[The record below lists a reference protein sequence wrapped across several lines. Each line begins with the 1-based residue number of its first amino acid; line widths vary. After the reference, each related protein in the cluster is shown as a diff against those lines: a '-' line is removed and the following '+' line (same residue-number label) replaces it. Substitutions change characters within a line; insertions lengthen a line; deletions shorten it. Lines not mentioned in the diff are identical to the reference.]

1 MTDIVLKFISCV
13 IMETIHV
20 YTWQKIFEIKLE
32 FKSIKTIFLLLLMPF
47 AILINYMYIINY
59 LKIVSITLVLM
70 IFCKFLFN
78 VSAKKAIIAPIV
90 SQLFVAFSEFVF
102 ALIFLNIINLNDYVV
117 FNNYVGTLLP
127 NIVVALI
134 VFVLTKIGLSKKAYL
149 LFEKITYG
157 IEKYNLLLFTL
168 ILIITIN
175 LIQINIYYNVSIR
188 TLIVV
193 NIVLMITYAIII
205 FKMANTQN
213 KYLIISNRYNNSKNS
228 LSEYQA
234 IINRYRIDN
243 HENKNQLRRL
253 KGKIDPNNEEALNYI
268 DNILNTRIKPN
279 EKILNKTKIIPE
291 CDLRTLIDAKIMTME
306 EKQIKN
312 TIHVDKQIKT
322 TDFIEMDNNLVEDIC
337 KIVGVYLDNAI
348 EAVENLNKKEVQLD
362 LYNID
367 GYMHISVVNNY
378 EGHIDLD
385 KLNNVGYT
393 TKSNGHGYGLA
404 LVNEIVENNK
414 VLSKETY
421 IDQHIFKQVL
431 KIKM

>member
-1 MTDIVLKFISCV
+1 MEEFILQLV
-13 IMETIHV
+13 IGIIFSFTHITI
-20 YTWQKIFEIKLE
+20 WSFEIDKKINFLN
-32 FKSIKTIFLLLLMPF
+32 IKTILLILLLSNIM
-47 AILINYMYIINY
+47 AINYLYMNNY
-59 LKIVSITLVLM
+59 LKIIIITVIM
-70 IFCKFLFN
+70 MGFCKILF
-78 VSAKKAIIAPIV
+78 KKSWEESIIAPIV
-90 SQLFVAFSEFVF
+90 SQLLMILVEFVF
-102 ALIFLNIINLNDYVV
+102 VFVFLNIVNLNDYVV

-127 NIVVALI
+127 NIVIAVCVLILVKLKLARKLYLIFKKITSKIKKYELILFILLLI
-134 VFVLTKIGLSKKAYL
+134 V
-149 LFEKITYG
+149 
-157 IEKYNLLLFTL
+157 
-168 ILIITIN
+168 TIN
-175 LIQINIYYNVSIR
+175 LIEVKIYYNVNIR
-188 TLIVV
+188 KLIITNV
-193 NIVLMITYAIII
+193 VLMIIYAFII
-205 FKMANTQN
+205 FKMANTKN
-213 KYLIISNRYNNSKNS
+213 KYLVISNRYNNSKKS

-234 IINRYRIDN
+234 VINRYRIDN

-253 KGKIDPNNEEALNYI
+253 KGKIDPNNEEALNYV
-268 DNILNTRIKPN
+268 DNILNARIKPN

-414 VLSKETY
+414 VLSKETHV
-421 IDQHIFKQVL
+421 DQHIFKQVL

>member
-1 MTDIVLKFISCV
+1 MSFYQQLKR
-13 IMETIHV
+13 MG
-20 YTWQKIFEIKLE
+20 
-32 FKSIKTIFLLLLMPF
+32 
-47 AILINYMYIINY
+47 
-59 LKIVSITLVLM
+59 IT
-70 IFCKFLFN
+70 N
-78 VSAKKAIIAPIV
+78 
-90 SQLFVAFSEFVF
+90 
-102 ALIFLNIINLNDYVV
+102 IFLNYNVEDELKVLSEQFNAADNLLFSPYQMLNNDYV
-117 FNNYVGTLLP
+117 
-127 NIVVALI
+127 
-134 VFVLTKIGLSKKAYL
+134 
-149 LFEKITYG
+149 
-157 IEKYNLLLFTL
+157 
-168 ILIITIN
+168 
-175 LIQINIYYNVSIR
+175 
-188 TLIVV
+188 
-193 NIVLMITYAIII
+193 
-205 FKMANTQN
+205 
-213 KYLIISNRYNNSKNS
+213 
-228 LSEYQA
+228 
-234 IINRYRIDN
+234 
-243 HENKNQLRRL
+243 
-253 KGKIDPNNEEALNYI
+253 

-404 LVNEIVENNK
+404 LANEIVENNK
-414 VLSKETY
+414 VLSKETH

>member
-20 YTWQKIFEIKLE
+20 YIWHKVFAIKMNL
-32 FKSIKTIFLLLLMPF
+32 KNVKTIFLLLLMPF
-47 AILINYMYIINY
+47 AILINYLYAINY
-59 LKIVSITLVLM
+59 LKIVSITLVLI

-78 VSAKKAIIAPIV
+78 KSWEESIIAPIV
-90 SQLFVAFSEFVF
+90 SQLLMILNEFIF
-102 ALIFLNIINLNDYVV
+102 ALVFLNNHISFSI
-117 FNNYVGTLLP
+117 YVGTLLT
-127 NIVVALI
+127 NFIIASMSFI
-134 VFVLTKIGLSKKAYL
+134 LTRIGLARKLYL
-149 LFEKITYG
+149 IFKKITAK
-157 IEKYNLLLFTL
+157 IKKYELILFTL
-168 ILIITIN
+168 LLIVTIN
-175 LIQINIYYNVSIR
+175 LIEVNIYYNVNIR
-188 TLIVV
+188 KLIITNV
-193 NIVLMITYAIII
+193 VLMIIYAFII
-205 FKMANTQN
+205 FKMANTKN
-213 KYLIISNRYNNSKNS
+213 KYLVISNRYNNSKKS

-234 IINRYRIDN
+234 VINRYRIDN

-253 KGKIDPNNEEALNYI
+253 KGKIDPNNEAALNYV

-337 KIVGVYLDNAI
+337 QIVGVYLDNAI

-385 KLNNVGYT
+385 KLSDVGYT